1 MLHFH
6 MEIEAWYTC
15 SYCFEQNEVLVDVS
29 GGTYQEYI
37 EDCQVCCRPNRLRI
51 TVRPDF
57 READVQS
64 EEA

>member
-1 MLHFH
+1 

-51 TVRPDF
+51 RVRPDF